1 MIKQTVVAMS
11 LTVAVAAA
19 AIPQTALA
27 GSGSSAFVGSLLGG
41 ALGSALS
48 NSYYNNQRRKQQA
61 QQKTYKKKTYRKKK
75 RRSKPAAPAV
85 STEGVKVQK
94 ALRSAGYYSGPLNG
108 KLASYDTRAA
118 IMQYQL
124 RYGLNQT
131 GVLSP
136 DVKGVLLQLGD
147 NAELSTHLANTG
159 YSQRE
164 KAKRLQAALKV
175 QGFYTATIDGDFGP
189 KSQAAVRLYQQA
201 NGMTPSGALFPEQ
214 ELDLVAASVQMLQQQ
229 RAQSDVALAQ
239 VAARY
244 RSLQQGM
251 YGQAIPVQQ
260 PPAPMQ
266 QAVPVWQRPAPVQQ
280 QTTPVRRQPASIP
293 LMAQQVM
300 SPKPSHIT
308 GYASEAEIAPL
319 LPPSTGMSTLTA
331 MTELKVQ
338 DDIFAETLAELP
350 AGKQV
355 SVNSIQG
362 EWAHVS
368 VDGQQGFIYADFLG
382 R

>member
-1 MIKQTVVAMS
+1 MIKRTIVAMS
-11 LTVAVAAA
+11 LTVVVAAA

-27 GSGSSAFVGSLLGG
+27 GSGSNAFVGSLLGG
-41 ALGSALS
+41 ALGSAIS
-48 NSYYNNQRRKQQA
+48 NSYYNNQRKQQQA
-61 QQKTYKKKTYRKKK
+61 QQRKTYKKKTYRKKK
-75 RRSKPAAPAV
+75 RRTKPAAPAI

-94 ALRSAGYYSGPLNG
+94 ALRSAGYYNGPFNG

-136 DVKGVLLQLGD
+136 DVKGVLLQQGD
-147 NAELSTHLANTG
+147 NAELSTHLSNAG

-189 KSQAAVRLYQQA
+189 KSQAAMRLYQQT

-229 RAQSDVALAQ
+229 RSQSDMVLAQ

-244 RSLQQGM
+244 RSLQQGA

-266 QAVPVWQRPAPVQQ
+266 QAVPVQQ
-280 QTTPVRRQPASIP
+280 QTTPVRHQPASIP

-319 LPPSTGMSTLTA
+319 PTPNTGISILTV

-338 DDIFAETLAELP
+338 DDVFAETLAELP

-368 VDGQQGFIYADFLG
+368 VDGQQGYIYADFLD